1 MIFFLALTVRGP
13 FNRKDLSEKNMGYRL
28 ISEKTE
34 ALYAGLNQRVDAAT
48 SSYSVA
54 GDFLQHIYTLPVP
67 KNHQNI

>member
-13 FNRKDLSEKNMGYRL
+13 FIRKDLSEKNMGYRL

-48 SSYSVA
+48 SS
-54 GDFLQHIYTLPVP
+54 
-67 KNHQNI
+67 

>member
-48 SSYSVA
+48 SS
-54 GDFLQHIYTLPVP
+54 
-67 KNHQNI
+67 